1 MLAGADSVMYV
12 TASAAGRPMAAPPSG
27 AGHARHDKRYGTYRQ
42 RTPYSRNEE
51 ERAADNKDTFPAE
64 SVGKESGG
72 GRSDDGTE
80 HDGGNDEALHE
91 STEPVS
97 GAQEFDGTGD
107 GDGVVA
113 VQ

>member
-12 TASAAGRPMAAPPSG
+12 TASAAVKADAVA